1 MIRRILSPKSVEK
14 EETSGFDSFELKLG
28 DIMRGERATLGKS
41 LLDVQR
47 ELKVKATYIAAI
59 ENADP
64 LAFDTPGFIAGYVRS
79 YARYLGMDPEYAYA
93 TFCEEANFETVHGM
107 SEQASSAAAKKAERK
122 ARKYENADPLSNP
135 NATFVPRGEA
145 MFATIQ
151 PGAIGSVAVLIA
163 LIAGLGY
170 GGYTVLQEVQ
180 RVQFAPI
187 TEASG
192 IGTSL
197 DPLRS
202 STPVRF
208 SEDVLPT
215 EASANTTDI
224 PTDALTRLY
233 RPEALAV
240 PVLVARDGPIS
251 TLSPNREAA
260 MALAEGITE
269 TLTELEESEVQVV
282 AEAAPELKIFAV
294 RPAWVRVSAAD
305 GSVIFEKI
313 LDAGE
318 EFIIPATE
326 SPPMLRAGNS
336 GSVYFGVNGE
346 TYGPAGKAG
355 SVASKVVLAQDAV
368 SEVYTVADLDTDADL
383 AKFVAVAQVEQ
394 DDPVLDDVPS
404 E

>member
-1 MIRRILSPKSVEK
+1 MIRRIRTPKSSEEEK
-14 EETSGFDSFELKLG
+14 IAGFDSFELKLG
-28 DIMRGERATLGKS
+28 DLMRGERATLGKS

-79 YARYLGMDPEYAYA
+79 YARYLGMDPEWAYA
-93 TFCEEANFETVHGM
+93 TFCRESNFETAHGM
-107 SEQASSAAAKKAERK
+107 SEQASSASTKAERK
-122 ARKYENADPLSNP
+122 ARKYEGIDPLANP

-145 MFATIQ
+145 MLANVE

-170 GGYTVLQEVQ
+170 GGYSVLQEIQ
-180 RVQFAPI
+180 RVQFAPV

-192 IGTSL
+192 VGTAL

-202 STPVRF
+202 GQTDF
-208 SEDVLPT
+208 SEDVLPV
-215 EASANTTDI
+215 EMASIGSDASS
-224 PTDALTRLY
+224 DALNRLY
-233 RPEALAV
+233 RPPALEL

-251 TLSPNREAA
+251 TIKPDIKGEDASVLLASVEAA
-260 MALAEGITE
+260 L
-269 TLTELEESEVQVV
+269 LEIEENEIQVV
-282 AEAAPELKIFAV
+282 EEAASELKIFAV

-305 GSVIFEKI
+305 GTVLFEKI

-318 EFIIPATE
+318 EFIIPPTE
-326 SPPMLRAGNS
+326 EPPMLRAGNS

-346 TYGPAGKAG
+346 TFGPAGKAG
-355 SVASKVVLAQDAV
+355 SVVSKVALASDLL
-368 SEVYTVADLDTDADL
+368 SETYTVADLTADQDL
-383 AKFVAVAQVEQ
+383 AQYVAMAAAE
-394 DDPVLDDVPS
+394 PEEEAVPPTD
-404 E
+404 